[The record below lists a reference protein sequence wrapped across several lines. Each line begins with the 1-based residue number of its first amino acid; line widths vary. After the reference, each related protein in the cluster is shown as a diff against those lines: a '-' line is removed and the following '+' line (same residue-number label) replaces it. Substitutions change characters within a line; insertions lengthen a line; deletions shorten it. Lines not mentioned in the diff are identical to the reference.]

1 MKTRFIR
8 HISRFNQ
15 HSDFMKKSYWSI
27 TLFQTSTIGWLAG
40 PALLLLTILLPAPEG
55 MSVLAW
61 RTAGIAM
68 LLAIWWTTEVLP
80 IPVTALLPIVL
91 FPASG
96 IMTTAQSCVPYATP
110 IIFLLL
116 GGFLIAMGL
125 EKWNLHRRLAL
136 NLLIHT
142 GSNPAIVLA
151 GFMGITAF
159 LSMWIS
165 NTASTLM
172 MIPIALSLVSELTKT
187 HEHDRFILSLV
198 LGIAYSASIGG
209 LGTLIGTPPNLLLA
223 AFVKQT
229 YGYEISFLDWM
240 LLGVPVVIVLLY
252 LAWWVLHKWAYP
264 VDASKTH
271 LSQDSIANELKQLG
285 AVSIPEKRLAI
296 VFILVAAAW
305 ILRVPFQQYFS
316 VMLWLDDTLIAVAGA
331 IAMFIIPAGDASGKN
346 GALMDWERTRNLPWG
361 VLLLFGAGLSL
372 ANGIEKTGLASWL
385 GEYMS
390 GITMLP
396 PLVMIAGLVI
406 LVIFMTEL
414 TSNTATTATLLP
426 VLAALA
432 LAGDM
437 LTPMLL
443 FAPATLAAS
452 CAFMLPV
459 ATAPNAVVYATGNVT
474 IAQMA
479 STGFKLNLIAII
491 AITTL
496 TYWLVPVIF
505 G

>member
-1 MKTRFIR
+1 MLI
-8 HISRFNQ
+8 
-15 HSDFMKKSYWSI
+15 
-27 TLFQTSTIGWLAG
+27 
-40 PALLLLTILLPAPEG
+40 LTILLPAPEG
-55 MSVLAW
+55 MSVTAW

-68 LLAIWWTTEVLP
+68 LLAVWWTTEVLP

-91 FPASG
+91 FPAMG
-96 IMTTAQSCVPYATP
+96 ILTTTESSAPYASPT
-110 IIFLLL
+110 IFLLL

-136 NLLIHT
+136 NLLIRT
-142 GSNPAIVLA
+142 GNQPAMVLA
-151 GFMGITAF
+151 SVMGITAF

-172 MIPIALSLVSELTKT
+172 MIPIALSLVSGLAKT
-187 HEHDRFILSLV
+187 YEHDRFILTLV

-223 AFVKQT
+223 AFVRQT
-229 YGYEISFLDWM
+229 YGYDISFLDWM
-240 LLGVPVVIVLLY
+240 LLGVPVVMVLLC
-252 LAWWVLHKWAYP
+252 LAWWVLHKWVYP
-264 VDASKTH
+264 VDASKIH
-271 LSQDSIANELKQLG
+271 LSQSSVADELQQLG
-285 AVSIPEKRLAI
+285 VLSTPEKRLAV
-296 VFILVAAAW
+296 VFILVASAW

-316 VMLWLDDTLIAVAGA
+316 LMLWLDDTLIAIIGA
-331 IAMFIIPAGDASGKN
+331 IAMFIIPAGDPTGKRS
-346 GALMDWERTRNLPWG
+346 ALMDWERTRNLPWG

-372 ANGIEKTGLASWL
+372 ANGIERTGLALWL
-385 GEYMS
+385 GDYMS
-390 GITMLP
+390 GAVLLH
-396 PLVMIAGLVI
+396 PLIMIAGLVT

-426 VLAALA
+426 ILAALA
-432 LAGDM
+432 MTDNM

-443 FAPATLAAS
+443 FVPATLAAS

-474 IAQMA
+474 IVQMA
-479 STGFKLNLIAII
+479 TTGFKLNLVAVI

-496 TYWLVPVIF
+496 TYWLIPVIF
-505 G
+505 T

>member
-1 MKTRFIR
+1 MKNI
-8 HISRFNQ
+8 
-15 HSDFMKKSYWSI
+15 
-27 TLFQTSTIGWLAG
+27 LFPSAIFFRPNVIGWLTG
-40 PALLLLTILLPAPEG
+40 PALLIMTILLPAPEG

-61 RTAGIAM
+61 RTVGIAM
-68 LLAIWWTTEVLP
+68 LLAVWWTTEVLP

-91 FPASG
+91 FPAMG
-96 IMTTAQSCVPYATP
+96 ILTTTESSAPYASPT
-110 IIFLLL
+110 IFLLL

-136 NLLIHT
+136 SLLMRT
-142 GSNPAIVLA
+142 GSHPAMVLA
-151 GFMGITAF
+151 SVMGITAF

-172 MIPIALSLVSELTKT
+172 MIPIALSLISGLTKT
-187 HEHDRFILSLV
+187 CEHDRFVLSLV

-209 LGTLIGTPPNLLLA
+209 LGTLIGTPPNMLLA
-223 AFVKQT
+223 AFMRQT
-229 YGYEISFLDWM
+229 YGYDISFLDWM
-240 LLGVPVVIVLLY
+240 LLGVPVVMVLLC
-252 LAWWVLHKWAYP
+252 LAWWVLHKWTYP
-264 VDASKTH
+264 VDASKIH
-271 LSQDSIANELKQLG
+271 LSQDSIANELQQLG
-285 AVSIPEKRLAI
+285 VLSTPEKRLTV
-296 VFILVAAAW
+296 VFILVATAW

-316 VMLWLDDTLIAVAGA
+316 LMLWLDDTLIAVIGA
-331 IAMFIIPAGDASGKN
+331 ILIFVIPAGDPSNKN

-372 ANGIEKTGLASWL
+372 ANGIEKTGLALWL
-385 GEYMS
+385 GEYLS
-390 GITMLP
+390 GATMLP
-396 PLVMIAGLVI
+396 PLIMLAGLVTLI
-406 LVIFMTEL
+406 IFMTEL

-426 VLAALA
+426 VIAALA
-432 LAGDM
+432 MASDM
-437 LTPMLL
+437 PIPMLL

-496 TYWLVPVIF
+496 TYWLIPVIF
-505 G
+505 A